1 MKTKKSYY
9 KYRIMHTKYRY
20 VSPVSNVEHY
30 RDDEKASK
38 YEDDKSDEEE
48 DA

>member
-1 MKTKKSYY
+1 
-9 KYRIMHTKYRY
+9 MHTKYRY
-20 VSPVSNVEHY
+20 VRTEDETSPVSNVEHY

-48 DA
+48 DV